1 MQIKWLTI
9 ATIVLV
15 AFIIVDVGCN
25 GSSVQN
31 IHSTPTPIIIFSPT
45 PASAATTVPLTA
57 GTALPIPPVAGFA
70 GTFKEV
76 GSVPAGATVK
86 LTSYAGTPAGA
97 PKPLALRRA
106 SSGASAPSVGSAIF
120 LVSQQYSAPMTLPSF
135 PSSTW
140 QIPSTMGAGPFELET
155 IDGTTGLLVDTESQA
170 SFSGGVATFAG
181 NSATFSAIPSH
192 IYWWEL
198 ITGFPSPPPTG
209 CGASVVSAG
218 VNTAGQTIAEPDL
231 CNFTWSLQTS
241 ANNAAANTTMH
252 VEANV
257 PVLSGLQGP
266 PAPPGTTTGL
276 LSVALE
282 VNNPVTFNSGF
293 LNLSTR
299 LPSTIPA
306 GGKSFFLSACTIHAQ
321 VVGTGALTYLGC
333 QDTPYISGA
342 LPVAGQTL
350 SFSGLPASL
359 TLSGSAGFTFNAEGS
374 SADSTDVCFKHCTPP
389 PTHNYYIYT
398 ASIYY

>member
-9 ATIVLV
+9 ASFILI
-15 AFIIVDVGCN
+15 AFVIVDVGCQ

-45 PASAATTVPLTA
+45 PASAATTVPLVA

-70 GTFKEV
+70 GTFKEA

-97 PKPLALRRA
+97 PKPLAFRRT
-106 SSGASAPSVGSAIF
+106 SSSASAPSVGSAIF

-155 IDGTTGLLVDTESQA
+155 IDGTTGLLVDTESQV
-170 SFSGGVATFAG
+170 SFSGGVASFAG
-181 NSATFSAIPSH
+181 TSATFSAIPSH
-192 IYWWEL
+192 TYWWEL

-209 CGASVVSAG
+209 CGSSVVSAG
-218 VNTAGQTIAEPDL
+218 VNPAGQTIAEPNL
-231 CNFTWSLQTS
+231 CNFTWSLNIS
-241 ANNAAANTTMH
+241 PNNAAANTSMH

-257 PVLSGLQGP
+257 PELSGTQGP
-266 PAPPGTTTGL
+266 PAPPGTTTGV

-282 VNNPVTFNSGF
+282 VDHPVTFNSG
-293 LNLSTR
+293 LLQLSTR

-306 GGKSFFLSACTIHAQ
+306 GGKVFFLSACTIHAQ
-321 VVGTGALTYLGC
+321 IVGSGSLRYLGC
-333 QDTPYISGA
+333 QDTPYISAA
-342 LPVAGQTL
+342 LGVAGQTV
-350 SFSGLPASL
+350 SFSGLPSSV
-359 TLSGSAGFTFNAEGS
+359 TLSGSAGFTFSTDESN
-374 SADSTDVCFKHCTPP
+374 ADSDIPCFKHCTPP

>member
-9 ATIVLV
+9 ASFILI
-15 AFIIVDVGCN
+15 AFVIVDVGCQ

-45 PASAATTVPLTA
+45 PQSAATTVPLTA

-70 GTFKEV
+70 GTFKES

-86 LTSYAGTPAGA
+86 LTSYAGTPVGA

-120 LVSQQYSAPMTLPSF
+120 LVSQQYSVPMSLPSF
-135 PSSTW
+135 PSSAW
-140 QIPSTMGAGPFELET
+140 QIPSSFGSGPFELET
-155 IDGTTGLLVDTESQA
+155 IDGTTGLLADTESQA
-170 SFSGGVATFAG
+170 TFSAGVATFAG
-181 NSATFSAIPSH
+181 NSATFSAIPGH
-192 IYWWEL
+192 TYWWEL

-209 CGASVVSAG
+209 CGSSVVSAG
-218 VNTAGQTIAEPDL
+218 VNTAGQTISEPDL

-241 ANNAAANTTMH
+241 ANNAAANTSMH

-282 VNNPVTFNSGF
+282 VNNSVTFNSGF
-293 LNLSTR
+293 FNLSTR

-321 VVGTGALTYLGC
+321 VVGSGALTYLGC
-333 QDTPYISGA
+333 QDTPYISSA
-342 LPVAGQTL
+342 LPVTGQTV

-359 TLSGSAGFTFNAEGS
+359 TLSGSAGFTFSAQGS
-374 SADSTDVCFKHCTPP
+374 NADSTDFCFKHCTPP